1 MDLNG
6 QTHAVLSALRN
17 RTVDPAEQRRIAPAE
32 HRAFAREWTQ
42 EQPLLAVP
50 SLIAAIPA
58 YSVAKA
64 AGILRART
72 PASLDEMAEGYRGLG
87 EGIQALWN
95 K

>member
-50 SLIAAIPA
+50 SLIAAIPT